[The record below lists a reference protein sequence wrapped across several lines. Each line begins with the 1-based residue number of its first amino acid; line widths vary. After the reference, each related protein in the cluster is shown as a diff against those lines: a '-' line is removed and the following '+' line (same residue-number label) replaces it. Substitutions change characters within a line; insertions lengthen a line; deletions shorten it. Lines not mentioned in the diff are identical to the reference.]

1 MNTLNNFL
9 ELMVIFFIFIMSGC
23 GAAGGIMVVNLL
35 YKEWRKKDDV
45 RNSSTDKKTSDTRRT
60 Q

>member
-1 MNTLNNFL
+1 MHTLNNFL

-23 GAAGGIMVVNLL
+23 GAAGGITLVNVIYKEC

-45 RNSSTDKKTSDTRRT
+45 RNPDTH
-60 Q
+60 

>member
-1 MNTLNNFL
+1 MHTLNNFL

-35 YKEWRKKDDV
+35 YKEWRKKNDV
-45 RNSSTDKKTSDTRRT
+45 RNSSTD
-60 Q
+60 